1 MQACL
6 NPGCGINKERF
17 MRRNEQTFE
26 QTLEVL
32 CRHYLQHVP
41 NIDSFREERWL
52 HYMSKINENLYNIY
66 IFMLQMIHLYF
77 FNVHHLAKKNKK
89 KNTHTHTRAH
99 AHASLHFLRKQ
110 VQKTKLFAHFKK
122 ERCPNQQ
129 IEINLYCF
137 PFINHSSCI
146 CFALSLCGEQR

>member
-1 MQACL
+1 MYKVMQACL

-77 FNVHHLAKKNKK
+77 FNVHHLAKKKTKK
-89 KNTHTHTRAH
+89 KHAHTHTSTRTRF
-99 AHASLHFLRKQ
+99 S
-110 VQKTKLFAHFKK
+110 
-122 ERCPNQQ
+122 
-129 IEINLYCF
+129 
-137 PFINHSSCI
+137 PFS
-146 CFALSLCGEQR
+146 